1 MTTAEPDDPQDWL
14 DDESLT
20 REQRLARFYSLS
32 PAWIASEPTAT
43 VGVVSITYNSGQ
55 P

>member
-1 MTTAEPDDPQDWL
+1 MTTAEPDEPQDWL

-20 REQRLARFYSLS
+20 REQRLARFYRLN
-32 PAWIASEPTAT
+32 PAWIASEPTTT
-43 VGVVSITYNSGQ
+43 VGVVTVTYTSGT